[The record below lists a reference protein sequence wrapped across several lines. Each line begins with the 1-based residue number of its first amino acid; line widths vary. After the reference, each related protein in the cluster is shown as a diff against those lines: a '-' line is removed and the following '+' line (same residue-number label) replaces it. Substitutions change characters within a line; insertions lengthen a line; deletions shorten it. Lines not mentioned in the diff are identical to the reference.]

1 MRDIRLGRHDSVH
14 ELLNALPVDVNG
26 PEAVN
31 THGHVRAAG
40 VVGQIGVVPAQSGEE
55 DVAFHD
61 FHNH

>member
-14 ELLNALPVDVNG
+14 ELLNALPVHVNG

-31 THGHVRAAG
+31 TQGHGRAAG
-40 VVGQIGVVPAQSGEE
+40 VVGQIGVIPAQSGEE
-55 DVAFHD
+55 VVAFDD